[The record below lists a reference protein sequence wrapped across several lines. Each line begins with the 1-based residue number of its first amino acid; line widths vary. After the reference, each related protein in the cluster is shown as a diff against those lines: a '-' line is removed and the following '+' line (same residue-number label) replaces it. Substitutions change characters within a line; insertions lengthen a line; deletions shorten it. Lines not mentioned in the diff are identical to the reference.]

1 MKANGEGR
9 VCYTKI
15 SYAVANI
22 VKGQQ
27 QKVELGNLDAKRDW
41 GHAEDYV
48 RAMWMMLQQDTP
60 DDYVI
65 ASGET
70 HKVREFAELAFKI
83 AGIELEWE
91 GEGVNEKA
99 YDKKCGSVRVE
110 INPEF
115 FRPAEVDILLGD
127 PSKAE
132 QKLGWRRNVS
142 FEELVRRMVESDIKS
157 LE

>member
-1 MKANGEGR
+1 MFTCSGILFNHESERRGKSLLHENL
-9 VCYTKI
+9 I
-15 SYAVANI
+15 AVANI

-132 QKLGWRRNVS
+132 QKLG
-142 FEELVRRMVESDIKS
+142 
-157 LE
+157 